1 MRSGIPRGLSLLALT
16 LIAAPFALGGCMS
29 KAKKD
34 LIAAN
39 DLAKS
44 GLSAQHGG
52 DAASALNDFKGAQA
66 QLQQAIKEDPD
77 LLDAH
82 KLLAQVDEV
91 LGDED
96 GAGQEYD
103 NVSRLDPTDT
113 RALGKARY
121 YRQLKET
128 ANSIDEATGDIKAGK
143 FEEGLGE
150 IKDAIKETRSKEVRE
165 KALEGLGRA
174 APMIAQDGDDLIA
187 QKKYDEALKAYDS
200 AIRAYML
207 IAQASGKGSLD
218 PASDKILHSA
228 NDAAKASGNPDA
240 AFRLLNDVLTIDPD
254 DKTANLE
261 LAQVYLSRQP
271 PDYDTAADLMERGG
285 APDAE
290 VAKLRKKAKH
300 P

>member
-1 MRSGIPRGLSLLALT
+1 MRSGMPRGLFLLALT
-16 LIAAPFALGGCMS
+16 LIAAPLGLGGCMS
-29 KAKKD
+29 KAKKHLYAAED
-34 LIAAN
+34 LFEKR
-39 DLAKS
+39 DL
-44 GLSAQHGG
+44 
-52 DAASALNDFKGAQA
+52 KGAQA
-66 QLQQAIKEDPD
+66 ELQESIKDDPD

-82 KLLAQVDEV
+82 KSLAHVDEA

-103 NVSRLDPTDT
+103 AASRLDPADT
-113 RALGKARY
+113 KSLAKARY
-121 YRQLKET
+121 YRQLKQTE
-128 ANSIDEATGDIKAGK
+128 NSIDDATGNIKAGK
-143 FEEGLGE
+143 FEDGLSE
-150 IKDAIKETRSKEVRE
+150 LKDAIKDTRSKEVRE
-165 KALEGLGRA
+165 KAIQGLGRA

-187 QKKYDEALKAYDS
+187 QKKYEDALKAYDS

-207 IAQASGKGSLD
+207 IAQATGKTSLD

-240 AFRLLNDVLTIDPD
+240 TFRLFNDVLTIDPD

-261 LAQVYLSRQP
+261 LAQVYLSRKP